1 MHADHWSSWLP
12 QPANGKDKF
21 LGAGQSDWFL
31 RLACL
36 RLSRGAPSAFDPGF
50 QASLVNWTISSLLLY
65 EDYSPASFFKN
76 PAIDGLSIA
85 ASLVGIGTAGCQIA
99 IRLYTLATQISTAS
113 QRISSISND
122 VALTSGVLKE
132 LGEFMTREVG
142 SGGMSIFS
150 QSGLDTTESSA
161 AICES
166 IFNEIEQAAKEAS
179 EQLRTRDRFV
189 GKIKLSKS
197 EKAKWPFLQPSIESL
212 RIDLR
217 EAKGTL
223 MLMLQVMNLAISQRM
238 ATIDMVPNS
247 SQSSH
252 QTTTTDIIEQREIY
266 RAILTLQKQ
275 TQGNSS
281 SGKKDLVV
289 DSTSD
294 GTPRAVSSLSPDSR
308 VDQGKESSLVA
319 DGEDEI
325 VAKSSLLPD
334 QAAALPSQSP
344 VLIAMPGS
352 DLPDSSETQQPTKE
366 PSNKPPN
373 LRSTKSPDETEHH
386 GMNPTSKESSSRG
399 SNMPSLKSTVDVHRE
414 DRKMLHLF
422 ALKPY
427 FTGSFNNPDGIS
439 LRFVHGKIPMQQA
452 VTQKQVSSSIDNA
465 LQPILD
471 SYLQL
476 LLHERGVIDE
486 QVARTG
492 PDAALILLKRMQVD
506 MTYEGIVFK
515 GLPELQYVLESPV
528 KDRGRFE
535 AFEKPAVREIKTTES
550 MDLHRPTYVKTHKQ
564 FMSPETL
571 DAYGLPWEW
580 DSNDSNYILIKRWIN
595 KDDQDELFE
604 HTRRLRSSRT
614 LTNPVVELKKES
626 GILKLPRRK
635 GWDRYSTLD
644 DMAGLPEVSASIEY
658 TSPSIS
664 RRSSHSDHMYRAH
677 SRDPSLERK
686 LEKLA
691 KLEALEQER
700 MDEVDAVSERARK
713 IALEAMN
720 TAAAETKDD
729 ISDDSDEVE
738 DWSDGEDAMDD
749 EEAERAVKALLG
761 KYTTLDPS
769 ILGGSA

>member
-1 MHADHWSSWLP
+1 
-12 QPANGKDKF
+12 
-21 LGAGQSDWFL
+21 
-31 RLACL
+31 
-36 RLSRGAPSAFDPGF
+36 
-50 QASLVNWTISSLLLY
+50 
-65 EDYSPASFFKN
+65 
-76 PAIDGLSIA
+76 
-85 ASLVGIGTAGCQIA
+85 
-99 IRLYTLATQISTAS
+99 
-113 QRISSISND
+113 
-122 VALTSGVLKE
+122 
-132 LGEFMTREVG
+132 MTREVG

-166 IFNEIEQAAKEAS
+166 IFNEIEQAAKKAS

-238 ATIDMVPNS
+238 ATI
-247 SQSSH
+247 H

-334 QAAALPSQSP
+334 QATALPSQSP

-352 DLPDSSETQQPTKE
+352 DLPDSSGTQQPTKE

-452 VTQKQVSSSIDNA
+452 VIQKQVSSSIDNA

-476 LLHERGVIDE
+476 LLHERGVMDE

-492 PDAALILLKRMQVD
+492 PDAALILLKRTQVD

-580 DSNDSNYILIKRWIN
+580 DSVSVSFELSQNVPSPLHLTAFHFTNMKRLTERFQLYTHQAV
-595 KDDQDELFE
+595 DQQGRSSELFE

-644 DMAGLPEVSASIEY
+644 DMAGLPEASASIEH

-713 IALEAMN
+713 IAPEAMN

-729 ISDDSDEVE
+729 ISDDRDEVE